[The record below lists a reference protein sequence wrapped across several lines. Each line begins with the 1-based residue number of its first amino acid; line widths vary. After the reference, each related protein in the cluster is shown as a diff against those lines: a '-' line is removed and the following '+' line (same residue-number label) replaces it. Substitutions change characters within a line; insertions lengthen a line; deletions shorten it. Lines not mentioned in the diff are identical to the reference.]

1 MVRHQLASPIGS
13 PRSGFLLSRTVLVVL
28 QFSLPHIAVA
38 DDGQW
43 HATTPDFRPA
53 EYDCGELI
61 ENGSPPPVTM
71 RRAISIGLAPAP
83 PASTGAFFCLSE
95 KARRIAISRFIEVTE
110 RIWPHDRC
118 RTYRLLPP
126 ISSTANR
133 REASVIDR
141 DQENARSLTLLQRP
155 LNATITQ
162 DESISSARE
171 LRATVG
177 WWVCGWRAPIHS
189 IRLHSDQADQS

>member
-43 HATTPDFRPA
+43 HATTGFQAGGVRLWRADREWFTPS
-53 EYDCGELI
+53 C
-61 ENGSPPPVTM
+61 NM

-83 PASTGAFFCLSE
+83 RPAPGLSFCLSE
-95 KARRIAISRFIEVTE
+95 KARRIAISRFIKVTE